1 MNHENENETLKSE
14 DTRILELKDILDSEK
29 SDDEKRDLLY
39 DYHEND
45 IATVVEGLTKE
56 ERIKLYKILGTE
68 RTAEV
73 FSYLENV
80 DEFIDELE
88 YDKAADI
95 IEQMDADDAV
105 DVLET
110 LEEEDKHEIIKRMDD
125 EAASDIKLIE
135 SYDDDMVGSKMTTNY
150 INIPHGYTV
159 KQAMKSLVS
168 QAAINDNITTLYV
181 TEEDDKLY
189 GTIDLKDLIIAR
201 SGVELDEIIKT
212 NYPSLLDK
220 KLISECIN
228 DIREYDLDS
237 IPVVDENHT
246 LVGVIT
252 SSDIIETIDDE
263 LSEDYAKLGGLS
275 EEEDLDESIHVSI
288 RKRIPW
294 LILLMFLGLLVSAV
308 TGRFEG
314 VIASLSVMVFF
325 QSMVLDMAGN
335 VGTQSLAVTIRA
347 ISDGKKKIVWKLI
360 WKEVR
365 IGFINGLILGILACA
380 FVTLYLG
387 VQQKPIG
394 KGFDFSWLESLK
406 AGGIVGTSL
415 MVAMTAS
422 SFTGTSFPILLTKFH
437 VDPAVASGPFI
448 TTLNDILAIAIYYA
462 LAMMLFTI

>member
-1 MNHENENETLKSE
+1 MNHENELESVKDE
-14 DTRILELKDILDSEK
+14 DVRVLELKKILDSDK
-29 SDDEKRDLLY
+29 TDDEKRDLLY

-56 ERIKLYKILGTE
+56 ERIELYKILGTE

-80 DEFIDELE
+80 DEFVDELE

-105 DVLET
+105 DVLDT

-150 INIPHGYTV
+150 IKIPHGYTV
-159 KQAMKSLVS
+159 RQAMKELVA
-168 QAAINDNITTLYV
+168 QAAENDNISTLYV
-181 TEEDDKLY
+181 TDDDKLY

-201 SGVELDEIIKT
+201 SGVSLDEIIKT
-212 NYPSLLDK
+212 NYPSLLDT
-220 KLISECIN
+220 KLISDCIN

-237 IPVVDENHT
+237 IPVVDSNYK

-252 SSDIIETIDDE
+252 SSDIIETIDEE

-275 EEEDLDESIHVSI
+275 EEENLDEPIHVSI
-288 RKRIPW
+288 KKRIPW
-294 LILLMFLGLLVSAV
+294 LVLLMFLGLLVSTV
-308 TGRFEG
+308 TGKFEG

-347 ISDGKKKIVWKLI
+347 ISDGKKNIIGKLI
-360 WKEVR
+360 WKEIR
-365 IGFINGLILGILACA
+365 IGFVNGIILGLLACA

-387 VQQKPIG
+387 IQQKPIG
-394 KGFDFSWLESLK
+394 RDFAFSWLESFK
-406 AGGIVGTSL
+406 AGGIVGASL
-415 MVAMTAS
+415 LVAMTAS
-422 SFTGTSFPILLTKFH
+422 SFTGTAFPILLTKVH

-462 LAMMLFTI
+462 LAMLLFAL